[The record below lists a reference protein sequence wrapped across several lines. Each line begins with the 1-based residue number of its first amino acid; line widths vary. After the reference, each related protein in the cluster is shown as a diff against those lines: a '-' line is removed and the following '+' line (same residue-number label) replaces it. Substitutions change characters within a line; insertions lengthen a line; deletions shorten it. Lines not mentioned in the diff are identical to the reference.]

1 MHVAAPCVGHLAADG
16 EGLFKI
22 LRHLRNGRA
31 VIEIDRVFKVKIQAP
46 EVHIDCSDDGVL
58 VVCQADLR
66 VDEAGLEL
74 ENAHARLRQRLVV
87 CPRHSMDVPF
97 VRNARRDDAHVNAC
111 FCRYAER
118 RDHLV
123 VQNQIRRHDP
133 EPAAGGLDEAL
144 EDRRAHVLVVQRAVC
159 KRLQIAL
166 ALRILRIVRAERGH
180 ILLQPRDI
188 VPDAEEHHHHRPDGL
203 AFYQNAAVLP
213 VAEALDL
220 VDVFIREVHAAREA
234 HFAVDEHELAVVAV
248 IEPAGEDGDKRV
260 KDVRLNAH
268 LAELF
273 AVAHRKARDAAE
285 VIVQNAHVHAL
296 HRLAVQ
302 NVQNGVPHLAA
313 VDDEKF
319 EENIV
324 LGLFELFE
332 HPHVAALAARKIDGL
347 RVIIDRVTRA
357 RKKVARMV
365 PCRNV
370 LPLERLHDA
379 FLLPQVLRDHDL
391 HAVHA
396 AVLAV

>member
-1 MHVAAPCVGHLAADG
+1 MEV
-16 EGLFKI
+16 
-22 LRHLRNGRA
+22 
-31 VIEIDRVFKVKIQAP
+31 QAP

-74 ENAHARLRQRLVV
+74 ENAHTSLRQRLVV
-87 CPRHSMDVPF
+87 CPRHSVDVPF
-97 VRNARRDDAHVNAC
+97 IRNTRRDNAHIDAR
-111 FCRYAER
+111 FCRHAQS

-123 VQNQIRRHDP
+123 IQNQIRRHDP

-166 ALRILRIVRAERGH
+166 ALRILRIIRPERGH

-220 VDVFIREVHAAREA
+220 VDVFIREVHAARKS
-234 HFAVDEHELAVVAV
+234 HLSVDEHELAVVAV
-248 IEPAGEDGDKRV
+248 IEPAGEDRDERV

-268 LAELF
+268 LAELP

-285 VIVQNAHVHAL
+285 VIVQNANVYTL

-302 NVQNGVPHLAA
+302 NVQNGVPHLAV

-319 EENIV
+319 EKNIV
-324 LGLFELFE
+324 FGLFELFE
-332 HPHVAALAARKIDGL
+332 HPRVAALAAREIDGR
-347 RVIIDRVTRA
+347 RVIIDRVARA
-357 RKKVARMV
+357 GKKVARVV
-365 PCRNV
+365 PRRNV

-379 FLLPQVLRDHDL
+379 FLLPQVLRNHDL

>member
-1 MHVAAPCVGHLAADG
+1 M
-16 EGLFKI
+16 
-22 LRHLRNGRA
+22 
-31 VIEIDRVFKVKIQAP
+31 
-46 EVHIDCSDDGVL
+46 
-58 VVCQADLR
+58 
-66 VDEAGLEL
+66 
-74 ENAHARLRQRLVV
+74 
-87 CPRHSMDVPF
+87 
-97 VRNARRDDAHVNAC
+97 
-111 FCRYAER
+111 
-118 RDHLV
+118 
-123 VQNQIRRHDP
+123 
-133 EPAAGGLDEAL
+133 
-144 EDRRAHVLVVQRAVC
+144 VQRAVC

-166 ALRILRIVRAERGH
+166 ALCILRIIRPERSH

-220 VDVFIREVHAAREA
+220 VDVFIREVHAARKS
-234 HFAVDEHELAVVAV
+234 HLSVDEHELAVVAV
-248 IEPAGEDGDKRV
+248 IEPAGEDRDERV

-268 LAELF
+268 LAQLL

-285 VIVQNAHVHAL
+285 VIVQNANVYTL

-302 NVQNGVPHLAA
+302 NLQNGIPHLA
-313 VDDEKF
+313 VIDDKKF

-324 LGLFELFE
+324 LRFFELFE
-332 HPHVAALAARKIDGL
+332 HPRVAALAAREIDGR
-347 RVIIDRVTRA
+347 RVIIDRVARA
-357 RKKVARMV
+357 RKKVARVV
-365 PCRNV
+365 PRRNV